1 MIIKKIEKR
10 DDEIIKACIIG
21 ISINIILFLI
31 LIYFGL
37 KADVFDIVID
47 GIKCLIAAT
56 TYISTII
63 VLKYSKSLSN
73 VRFPHGYGK
82 IEYFSTMFIGFIICM
97 AGIYLFFLSLKRFYM
112 NVEPHINILTTIA
125 VLVSGIIKF
134 ILGDHFKKVGNKYFS
149 MSLYATGVN
158 EEHDSL
164 IAISI
169 VISLILYIL
178 YNVNIEALLGLF
190 LSYLIMQSGYDFIHS
205 YFEREKYEKVL
216 SNIMNKLRVYI
227 MNLDKKN
234 IKSIYKIDMHNYTKD
249 IYKGS
254 LNIETLPI
262 DDNKKNNLEEKIKKD
277 ALKKFGVIINA
288 IEFSDVVYKDK
299 KQKKD
304 LDKIRDIVKT
314 FKNVLYSYDYHID
327 YKKKTISFFVLLD
340 YNIIHRR
347 KELENIAKK
356 INEKYKN
363 YKIIMKKD
371 KEFLNESDNFITK

>member
-1 MIIKKIEKR
+1 
-10 DDEIIKACIIG
+10 
-21 ISINIILFLI
+21 
-31 LIYFGL
+31 
-37 KADVFDIVID
+37 
-47 GIKCLIAAT
+47 
-56 TYISTII
+56 
-63 VLKYSKSLSN
+63 
-73 VRFPHGYGK
+73 
-82 IEYFSTMFIGFIICM
+82 
-97 AGIYLFFLSLKRFYM
+97 M
-112 NVEPHINILTTIA
+112 NVEPHINILTTIV

-190 LSYLIMQSGYDFIHS
+190 LSYLIMHSGYDFIHS